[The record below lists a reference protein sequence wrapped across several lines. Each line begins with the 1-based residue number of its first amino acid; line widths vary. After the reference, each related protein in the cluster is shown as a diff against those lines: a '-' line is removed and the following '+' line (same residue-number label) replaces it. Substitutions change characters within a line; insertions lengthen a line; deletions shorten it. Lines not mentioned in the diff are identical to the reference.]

1 MHATRHTHPAPSVI
15 QVRGARVHNLKDV
28 DVDVPLGR
36 LVGVA
41 GVSGSGKSS
50 LALGVLYAEGSRRYM
65 EALSTYTRRR
75 LTQSARADVDAVL
88 HVPAALALRQRPGIP
103 DVRSTFGTQTELL
116 NHLRLL
122 FSRVGTYRCPSC
134 GSDVGPSMNV
144 SLERDLVCPA
154 CGHRFSGR
162 GAEEMAFNSGGAC
175 PTCQGMGVLRV
186 VDEATLVPD
195 ETKTIEEGA
204 VRPWGSLMW
213 SLMVDIARDMGV
225 RTDVPFSELTPQ
237 ERDVVFH
244 GPAEKHHLLY
254 HNEKTNTAGE
264 MDFTYYN
271 AVYSVENALSKVK
284 DEKGLKRVAR
294 FLKEEACPEC
304 GGTRL
309 CPEALSIR
317 ICGENLGQATE
328 RTLDELAAWLP
339 GVAPTLPDDVRPMA
353 EAIIGEMGEPI
364 LRLQELGLGY
374 LSLDRASST
383 LSTGERQRV
392 QLTRAVRNRTT
403 GVLYVLDEPSIG
415 LHPANV
421 DGLLG
426 VMDDLVADG
435 NSVVV
440 VDHDVRVLREVD
452 HLIEVGPSS
461 GDDGGRVIAQ
471 GTIDEVERT
480 HGSRIAGFLTGER
493 RVRARGRAHVE
504 DVFAAGSIHLETGA
518 IHTVRPLVVDV
529 PRGRLACVTG
539 VSGSGKTTLVLESLV
554 PALRASLVGERLPG
568 HVRLVDAGGIRRV
581 TLIDATPIGANV
593 RSTVATYSGV
603 LDDLRRAFAGTTD
616 AKRRGLRMGAFS
628 YNTGSLRCP
637 TCDGTGQI
645 SLDVQFLPDVDIPC
659 PDCHGSRYAP
669 EAWDVRRHTTRNAAG
684 EKDGYVSLPELMEM
698 TVDRA
703 LGRVG
708 SLRKAKRKLRTLAD
722 LGLGYLT
729 LGEATPA
736 LSGGEA
742 QRLKLASEMGR
753 RQDDALFVFDEPT
766 IGLHPLDVEMLV
778 RVLQRLV
785 DAGATVV
792 VIEHD
797 LDMIANADWVIDMGP
812 GGGEEGGRI
821 VCADTPEG
829 LAACAASIT
838 GRYLA
843 PELGEAP
850 A

>member
-175 PTCQGMGVLRV
+175 PTCQGMGVLHV

-493 RVRARGRAHVE
+493 RVRARGLHPPRDRCHPHGQ
-504 DVFAAGSIHLETGA
+504 AAGGGRAARASRLRH
-518 IHTVRPLVVDV
+518 
-529 PRGRLACVTG
+529 GRLGLRQDHPGAREPRAGAAGIPGGRAAAWARAAGGCG
-539 VSGSGKTTLVLESLV
+539 WHQARDAHRRHAHRGKR
-554 PALRASLVGERLPG
+554 ALHGG
-568 HVRLVDAGGIRRV
+568 HVLGCAGRPAPRLCRHHRRQE
-581 TLIDATPIGANV
+581 T
-593 RSTVATYSGV
+593 RSQDGGV
-603 LDDLRRAFAGTTD
+603 LL
-616 AKRRGLRMGAFS
+616 
-628 YNTGSLRCP
+628 
-637 TCDGTGQI
+637 Q
-645 SLDVQFLPDVDIPC
+645 
-659 PDCHGSRYAP
+659 HG
-669 EAWDVRRHTTRNAAG
+669 
-684 EKDGYVSLPELMEM
+684 K
-698 TVDRA
+698 
-703 LGRVG
+703 
-708 SLRKAKRKLRTLAD
+708 
-722 LGLGYLT
+722 
-729 LGEATPA
+729 PA
-736 LSGGEA
+736 LSHLRRDGSDLARRAVSARCRHTLSRLPRQPLCAGGMGRAPPHHAQRRRGEGRVCLAARAHGDDGRPGPGKGGEP
-742 QRLKLASEMGR
+742 Q
-753 RQDDALFVFDEPT
+753 
-766 IGLHPLDVEMLV
+766 
-778 RVLQRLV
+778 
-785 DAGATVV
+785 
-792 VIEHD
+792 
-797 LDMIANADWVIDMGP
+797 
-812 GGGEEGGRI
+812 EGKKE
-821 VCADTPEG
+821 T
-829 LAACAASIT
+829 
-838 GRYLA
+838 
-843 PELGEAP
+843 
-850 A
+850 